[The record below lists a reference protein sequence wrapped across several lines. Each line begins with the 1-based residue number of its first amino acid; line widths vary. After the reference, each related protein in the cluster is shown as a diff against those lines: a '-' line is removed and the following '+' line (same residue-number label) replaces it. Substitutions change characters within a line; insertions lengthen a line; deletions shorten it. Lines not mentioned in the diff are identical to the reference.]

1 MIGII
6 GNSSENQLRDG
17 AFLGEYTA
25 EHDAKIIK
33 SLLDE
38 FFKEYST
45 VVIRFTPSYKML
57 VVYPKEAPERKHC
70 FRTPCTVT
78 QKKATTSYLLGYW
91 TWYIGGISDYLK
103 IPLRFK
109 GNHVEVFKYE

>member
-38 FFKEYST
+38 FFKEY
-45 VVIRFTPSYKML
+45 
-57 VVYPKEAPERKHC
+57 
-70 FRTPCTVT
+70 
-78 QKKATTSYLLGYW
+78 
-91 TWYIGGISDYLK
+91 
-103 IPLRFK
+103 
-109 GNHVEVFKYE
+109 